1 MDYYDSAEDLVIT
14 QDRALQEL
22 ARHGITSNEDILE
35 FFADVGEQEEY
46 DAQKVLIWLGYWLPI
61 FYAGSKYAKLLAQAS
76 PRKKNF

>member
-35 FFADVGEQEEY
+35 FFDEVGELEEY

-61 FYAGSKYAKLLAQAS
+61 FFAGNKYVKLFAQAGS
-76 PRKKNF
+76 RKKNF

>member
-1 MDYYDSAEDLVIT
+1 MNYYESAEDLTIT

-46 DAQKVLIWLGYWLPI
+46 EAQEVLIWLGY
-61 FYAGSKYAKLLAQAS
+61 
-76 PRKKNF
+76 

>member
-46 DAQKVLIWLGYWLPI
+46 DAQKVLIWVGY
-61 FYAGSKYAKLLAQAS
+61 
-76 PRKKNF
+76 